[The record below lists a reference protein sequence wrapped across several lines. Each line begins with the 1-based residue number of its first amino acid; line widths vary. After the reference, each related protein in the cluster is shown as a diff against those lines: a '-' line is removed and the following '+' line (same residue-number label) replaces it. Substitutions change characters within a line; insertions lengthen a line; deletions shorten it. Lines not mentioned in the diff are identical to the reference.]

1 MPHGET
7 SCILLPAVCK
17 YNAKHSSSSN
27 SDVFPRQTKL
37 RDFLLRQEGVAG
49 VVRKY
54 YADAAV
60 DLGDVLDAVI
70 RELGLPRSLQA
81 VGVGRDQFDALAEHS
96 LHDRWCQANVVP
108 LQEKG
113 QVLEILE
120 TVA

>member
-1 MPHGET
+1 M
-7 SCILLPAVCK
+7 
-17 YNAKHSSSSN
+17 
-27 SDVFPRQTKL
+27 
-37 RDFLLRQEGVAG
+37 
-49 VVRKY
+49 VRKH
-54 YADAAV
+54 YAEAAEV

-81 VGVGRDQFDALAEHS
+81 VGVGRDQFDALAEHC

-120 TVA
+120 MVA

>member
-1 MPHGET
+1 M
-7 SCILLPAVCK
+7 
-17 YNAKHSSSSN
+17 
-27 SDVFPRQTKL
+27 
-37 RDFLLRQEGVAG
+37 
-49 VVRKY
+49 VRKH
-54 YADAAV
+54 YAEAAEV

-96 LHDRWCQANVVP
+96 LYDRWCQTNVVP

-120 TVA
+120 MVA

>member
-1 MPHGET
+1 MWKGRDVTDASLTH
-7 SCILLPAVCK
+7 IDLLHLP
-17 YNAKHSSSSN
+17 
-27 SDVFPRQTKL
+27 SDFDNVVFLGHTGFQRS
-37 RDFLLRQEGVAG
+37 DIFL
-49 VVRKY
+49 
-54 YADAAV
+54 
-60 DLGDVLDAVI
+60 DL
-70 RELGLPRSLQA
+70 LQA